1 MESDTPIRIIRES
14 ELVQMAVVEAK
25 LPRLQEL
32 ITRLA
37 YGQTLTQDEIVFLYE
52 VHGNTKQAIQ
62 FMQGWLSDQGVDLA
76 TVVVP

>member
-1 MESDTPIRIIRES
+1 
-14 ELVQMAVVEAK
+14 MAVVEAK

-52 VHGNTKQAIQ
+52 VHGNTKQVIQ